1 MNERDLSRQSRA
13 TSPTLILQVKSN
25 DQQAWQRLVDLY
37 GPLVYFWCRQH
48 GLASQD
54 SVDVFQDVFAAVA
67 RGISG
72 FRGGRFRSWL
82 WTITR
87 NKLNDHYRRGDAAV
101 AVGGTAA
108 QIRLG
113 EVPEQA
119 PDELTSQDA
128 MSETIALI
136 HRGLNLVKGEFED
149 RTWQAF
155 WRAAVEG
162 HSTADIA
169 ADLGITANGV
179 RQAKSRV
186 LRRIREELGD
196 DFAELGVQSP

>member
-1 MNERDLSRQSRA
+1 MKREHSRA
-13 TSPTLILQVKSN
+13 TSPTLIVQVQSQ

-37 GPLVYFWCRQH
+37 GPLVYFWCRQN
-48 GLASQD
+48 GLESQD
-54 SVDVFQDVFAAVA
+54 SVDVFQDVFAAVS
-67 RGISG
+67 RGIDG

-87 NKLNDHYRRGDAAV
+87 NKLTDHFRRKGPAV
-101 AVGGTAA
+101 AAGGTDA
-108 QIRLG
+108 QMRFNEI
-113 EVPEQA
+113 PDQF
-119 PDELTSQDA
+119 PDESTDGDV
-128 MSETIALI
+128 MSETVALV
-136 HRGLNLVKGEFED
+136 HRGLNLVKAEFEE

-162 HSTADIA
+162 ESTAEIA
-169 ADLGITANGV
+169 ADLGISANGV

-196 DFAELGVQSP
+196 DFSPA